1 MRYYS
6 KKIIQIILLAALSNT
21 VFALDDG
28 PRMYWN
34 APVGLNILQTYAW
47 FAKGN
52 SITANGEVFDADID
66 VDMELLLLGYNH
78 IFDLF
83 GHSSIFTTMLTAGS
97 ASADVLDTYTRT
109 TRGVG
114 DIYFQGTINL
124 IGAPA
129 LSSAEFAHYEQK
141 TVLTLLLGVSA
152 PTGNYDAKHL
162 LNMGANRWG
171 LRVGMPFVQSFG
183 PWVPGEITTLE
194 ILPSAWFFSTNDE
207 FIGTIELTQEPLFTL
222 ETHLTHDLTTRLYG
236 SLDYFLQAGGE
247 TSLDGARQGDAQNSS
262 LLGATLGYQLND
274 QFQILLRYMT
284 SLNPD
289 PEKTL
294 DVDIVQLNLNYIW

>member
-1 MRYYS
+1 MMTLS
-6 KKIIQIILLAALSNT
+6 KKIILLVLMTAVSNMASAA
-21 VFALDDG
+21 DDG

-34 APVGLNILQTYAW
+34 GPVGLNILQTYAW
-47 FAKGN
+47 IVNAN
-52 SITANGEVFDADID
+52 TISANGEVFYPDID
-66 VDMELLLLGYNH
+66 VDLDLLLVGYNH

-83 GHSSIFTTMLTAGS
+83 GHSSIFTTMLTAGR
-97 ASADVLDTYTRT
+97 ASADVLDTSTRT
-109 TRGVG
+109 TQGVG

-129 LSSAEFAHYEQK
+129 LNATEFAHYEQK
-141 TVLTLLLGVSA
+141 TILTLLLGATA

-171 LRVGMPFVQSFG
+171 LRVGLPFVQSLG

-194 ILPSAWFFSTNDE
+194 ILPSAWFFSANDE
-207 FIGTIELTQEPLFTL
+207 FIGNNELTQDPLFTL
-222 ETHLTHDLTTRLYG
+222 EVHLTHDLTTRFYG
-236 SLDYFLQAGGE
+236 SVDYFLQTGGE
-247 TSLDGARQGDAQNSS
+247 TSLNGVEQDDAQNSS
-262 LLGATLGYQLND
+262 FLGATFAYQLNE
-274 QFQILLRYMT
+274 QLQLLLRYMT

-294 DVDIVQLNLNYIW
+294 DIDVVQLNLNYLW